1 MARGKRGGIKDAE
14 YNKGM
19 ARPDG
24 DEVSCEARCM
34 TPKHVEVYVVIDEF
48 WKKFGCGPTYREIA
62 DLTGRKGIGNVKRI
76 VDRLVESGACK
87 RIPNRDR
94 SVRPAYMTFKRMY
107 DDV

>member
-1 MARGKRGGIKDAE
+1 MARGKKGYVRDAE
-14 YNKGM
+14 YNKAM

-34 TPKHVEVYVVIDEF
+34 TPSQADVYIVIDEF

-62 DLTGRKGIGNVKRI
+62 LVMGKKGIGNIKRI

-87 RIPNRDR
+87 KIPNRDR
-94 SVRPAYMTFKRMY
+94 SVRPSYMTFKKMY